1 MRQKD
6 LAAVPFVY
14 RPCKQLPGMIAIPVS
29 ELNERILVD
38 LNNLNKS
45 KKEKGE

>member
-6 LAAVPFVY
+6 LAAIPFVY

-38 LNNLNKS
+38 LNKP